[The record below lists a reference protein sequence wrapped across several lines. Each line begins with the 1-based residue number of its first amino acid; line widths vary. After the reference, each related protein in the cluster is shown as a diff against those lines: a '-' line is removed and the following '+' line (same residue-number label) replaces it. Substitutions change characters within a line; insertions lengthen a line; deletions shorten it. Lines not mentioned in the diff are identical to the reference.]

1 MEATDGKNLTNPDST
16 IEMQFEC
23 NENDS
28 GNEKEG
34 IIFNEGDGV
43 KSDDGIVLGPLQ
55 SSIEETGKVLN
66 SAG

>member
-16 IEMQFEC
+16 IEIQFEC

-34 IIFNEGDGV
+34 RILNEGDGV
-43 KSDDGIVLGPLQ
+43 KSDDDIILGPLQ
-55 SSIEETGKVLN
+55 TSVEETDKALN
-66 SAG
+66 SSG